1 MGGFFEKEIKI
12 FFSTMNMTKKDK
24 QQTGIK
30 IGKPVE
36 RLKQTNKTAIING
49 KRFTNRNSFG
59 ILAAM

>member
-1 MGGFFEKEIKI
+1 
-12 FFSTMNMTKKDK
+12 MNITKKDK